1 MNNDVIDNAVPTNHQ
16 YRQARLSRDA
26 RFDGLFFVA
35 VKTTGIFCR
44 PICPATPPKEQNVA
58 YYAMAQLAM
67 QAGYRPCLR
76 CRPESAPHS
85 FAWKGVDTT
94 VERGLML
101 LAEHPDLSVAE
112 ISAKLGIT
120 DRYFRQLFQQKLG
133 ISPKQYQLFEQL
145 LFAKQ
150 LLHQSALTVEHI
162 AQASGF
168 LCARRLQDNLK
179 RHTSLTPS
187 QIRQI
192 PRRPSQLIEVELPFR
207 PPYNWPHVRDFLAR
221 RAVAEME
228 EVKPGSYA
236 RTFSLN
242 TCKGW
247 FSATYQAT
255 KTCFTISLEI
265 DKLSHV
271 KTVLAEI
278 SRILD
283 LNADTKQISEQ
294 LLSSGLS
301 ENTLINGLRIP
312 GIWSTFEAGCRAI
325 LGQQI
330 SVTAAVKL
338 VATLVKELGER
349 EQQKFYFPAPAA
361 VAESDLSFLRMPE
374 SRKATLRSF
383 AAHCALEDVNTD
395 LDAWKSIK
403 GIGPWTIAYA
413 KMRGQS
419 QPDIWLDKD
428 LVIKKQLAT
437 LHIDAERVRPWRSYL
452 TFQLWS
458 MA

>member
-1 MNNDVIDNAVPTNHQ
+1 
-16 YRQARLSRDA
+16 
-26 RFDGLFFVA
+26 
-35 VKTTGIFCR
+35 
-44 PICPATPPKEQNVA
+44 
-58 YYAMAQLAM
+58 MAQLAM

-85 FAWKGVDTT
+85 FAWNGVDTT
-94 VERGLML
+94 VERGLTL
-101 LAEHPDLSVAE
+101 LADHLDLSIRD

-120 DRYFRQLFQQKLG
+120 DRYFRQLFKQKLG

-150 LLHQSALTVEHI
+150 LLHQSALPVEHI

-187 QIRQI
+187 QIRRI
-192 PRRPSQLIEVELPFR
+192 PRQTSQFIEVELTFR

-221 RAVAEME
+221 RAIPEME
-228 EVKPGSYA
+228 EVLPESYA
-236 RTFSLN
+236 RTFNLS
-242 TCKGW
+242 TCRGW
-247 FSATYQAT
+247 FCATYQAN
-255 KTCFTISLEI
+255 KTCFAISLEI
-265 DKLSHV
+265 DKISHV

-278 SRILD
+278 SRVLD
-283 LNADTKQISEQ
+283 LNADTRQISEQ
-294 LLSSGLS
+294 LIASGVPQGS
-301 ENTLINGLRIP
+301 YINGLRIP

-330 SVTAAVKL
+330 SVTAAVNL
-338 VATLVKELGER
+338 VTTLVTELGEKEHQR
-349 EQQKFYFPAPAA
+349 FYFPTPAA
-361 VAESDLSFLRMPE
+361 VAESDLAFLRIPE
-374 SRKATLRSF
+374 SRRATLRSF
-383 AAHCALEDVNTD
+383 AAFCAEEDVNTD
-395 LDAWKSIK
+395 LDAWRTIK
-403 GIGPWTIAYA
+403 GIGPWTVAYA

-419 QPDIWLDKD
+419 QPDIWLDSD
-428 LVIKKQLAT
+428 LVIKKQLAK
-437 LHIDAERVRPWRSYL
+437 LQIDAERVRPWRSYL